1 MDLFAN
7 VEQGNLE
14 RIKPLAAR
22 MRPRKLS
29 EFVGQKHFL
38 GEGKLLRRMLE
49 TKRIGSLLLYGPPGP
64 VRPLWRSSSRTK

>member
-7 VEQGNLE
+7 VEQENLE

-29 EFVGQKHFL
+29 EFVGQKHFP
-38 GEGKLLRRMLE
+38 R
-49 TKRIGSLLLYGPPGP
+49 
-64 VRPLWRSSSRTK
+64 